1 MSRFRVPHTLVL
13 LVGMCVLAYALTLVL
28 PQGAYERATS
38 DATGK
43 DVVVPGSYQEI
54 DAPERLPPWVV
65 FTAIPRGLAEAQ
77 DIIFFIFLIGGF
89 FGVFRA
95 TGAVDA
101 GIASLLRTFGRRP
114 SGLAGACIA
123 MFALGSSTIGM
134 AEEYVP
140 FIPAL
145 IILCAGLRADALTAV
160 AIVCVGYGVGYG
172 AAAWNPFTVVVAQKL
187 SGLAPYSGYAFRIAI
202 FPLFLLIG
210 IHHVVRYMNRV
221 RADASKSLVADIAPP
236 DVAPTNIEMELT
248 TTHWTLVVLTLGGIA
263 AAVYGISEFDW
274 YLTEMSAIFL
284 GLTVAVGIISRLSG
298 NRIAE
303 TFCSGAAE
311 LTTTALLVGFARAI
325 EVILSEGQV
334 IDTVVHGISI
344 PLEWLGAH
352 TAAVAMFAVQTLC
365 NVFIPSGSGQAAV
378 TMPIMAPLADV
389 VGIERQVAVLAY
401 QFGDGFTNI
410 VVPNERRA
418 DRHSHHGQGAVRP
431 LASIRASTD
440 DQALDRWIRPP
451 RDRRRHRICIDS
463 SPLYA
468 RRGPSPRSAFF
479 SAGSSA

>member
-13 LVGMCVLAYALTLVL
+13 LVGMCVVAYVLTLVL
-28 PQGAYERATS
+28 PQGAYERRIAGE
-38 DATGK
+38 DERE
-43 DVVVPGSYQEI
+43 VVVPGSYQAI
-54 DAPERLPPWVV
+54 DTPKRLPPWVV
-65 FTAIPRGLAEAQ
+65 LTAIPKGLVEAK

-101 GIASLLRTFGRRP
+101 GIATLLRTYGKRP
-114 SGLAGACIA
+114 YWLAGTCITA
-123 MFALGSSTIGM
+123 FALGSSTIGM

-145 IILCAGLRADALTAV
+145 IILCAGLRADAVTAV

-172 AAAWNPFTVVVAQKL
+172 AAAWNPFTVVIAQEL
-187 SGLAPYSGYAFRIAI
+187 SGLDPLSGQEFRFAI
-202 FPLFLLIG
+202 LPLFLLIG
-210 IHHVVRYMNRV
+210 IHHVVRYMRRV
-221 RADASKSLVADIAPP
+221 RADASKSLVADITPP
-236 DVAPTNIEMELT
+236 DAAPADMEARLT
-248 TTHWTLVVLTLGGIA
+248 STHWATIALTLGGIA
-263 AAVYGISEFDW
+263 GAIYGLSKLEW

-284 GLTVAVGIISRLSG
+284 GLTIAVGMISRLSG

-344 PLEWLGAH
+344 PLEWLGTH

-389 VGIERQVAVLAY
+389 VGIQRQVAVLAY

-410 VVPNERRA
+410 VVPTNA
-418 DRHSHHGQGAVRP
+418 
-431 LASIRASTD
+431 
-440 DQALDRWIRPP
+440 ALIGILTMAKVPFDRWLRFVF
-451 RDRRRHRICIDS
+451 
-463 SPLYA
+463 PLMIKLWI
-468 RRGPSPRSAFF
+468 
-479 SAGSSA
+479 AGSVLLVIAVAIGYA